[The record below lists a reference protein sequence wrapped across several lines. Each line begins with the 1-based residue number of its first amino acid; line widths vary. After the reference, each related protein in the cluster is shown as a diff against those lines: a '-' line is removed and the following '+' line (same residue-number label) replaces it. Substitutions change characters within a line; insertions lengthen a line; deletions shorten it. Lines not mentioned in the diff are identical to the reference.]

1 MTFDKKSV
9 VEIGVNTVSIS
20 LHQKGPSISGVCS
33 CEQQKMSLKINSISK
48 LNFFS
53 RLEWN
58 PALESSDLMTIDDV
72 KMTMDRSFYFYKARF
87 QLFRSVNSCY

>member
-1 MTFDKKSV
+1 MTFGKKSV
-9 VEIGVNTVSIS
+9 VEIGVNTATSTKKSIS
-20 LHQKGPSISGVCS
+20 AFILVNSK
-33 CEQQKMSLKINSISK
+33 KTSLKINSISK
-48 LNFFS
+48 LNSLS

-58 PALESSDLMTIDDV
+58 SALESSDLMTIGDV

>member
-9 VEIGVNTVSIS
+9 SERDINTVSIS
-20 LHQKGPSISGVCS
+20 STKKSILGVHS
-33 CEQQKMSLKINSISK
+33 CEQQKTSLKINLISK
-48 LNFFS
+48 LNLLS
-53 RLEWN
+53 RFECYS
-58 PALESSDLMTIDDV
+58 ALQSSDLMTIDDV